1 MGSKLQ
7 VLQFTGVL
15 PNLLRALQFI
25 VGSPHQPSQFIA
37 AACVEDGEWVLME
50 GRTISCYLHFHTLVQ
65 VHIVPGE
72 DILAAGRTVFNG
84 FFFLLSSS
92 LTHALPPHDIVP
104 AAVRK
109 DPLPHNIIKKNK
121 NYHHTRSTLNQTLS
135 SPRCTSWSHLT
146 RDGLNN
152 EWSALWS
159 MGVIGHRFQEPDGG
173 ADGSHC
179 CRRRCIPAFL

>member
-1 MGSKLQ
+1 MGFNGGPHNFLLS
-7 VLQFTGVL
+7 TL
-15 PNLLRALQFI
+15 P
-25 VGSPHQPSQFIA
+25 
-37 AACVEDGEWVLME
+37 
-50 GRTISCYLHFHTLVQ
+50 HFHTLVQ

-72 DILAAGRTVFNG
+72 DILAAARTVFNR

-109 DPLPHNIIKKNK
+109 DPLPHNITKKK
-121 NYHHTRSTLNQTLS
+121 NYHHTCSTLNQTLS
-135 SPRCTSWSHLT
+135 SRSCTSRSHLT